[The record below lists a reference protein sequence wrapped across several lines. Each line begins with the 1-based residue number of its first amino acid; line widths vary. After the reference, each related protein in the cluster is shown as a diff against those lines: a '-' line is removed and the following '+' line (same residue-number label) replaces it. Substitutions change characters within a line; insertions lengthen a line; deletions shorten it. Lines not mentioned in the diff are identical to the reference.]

1 MPSLWHKRSHLTQ
14 VSIVASSEVK
24 GQEGAVEGASSFTAS
39 AATIEVCF
47 CQSEWQTK
55 EEQIRPL
62 QEKAAEAQSQPWL

>member
-1 MPSLWHKRSHLTQ
+1 MPSLWHKRSHPNQ
-14 VSIVASSEVK
+14 VSIVASSKVK
-24 GQEGAVEGASSFTAS
+24 GQEGVAEGASSFTAS

-62 QEKAAEAQSQPWL
+62 QEKAAEVQSQPWL